1 MFRIKQI
8 LSIAFNAWVGQRN
21 PGGCFSIRF
30 HIDQIGSFLRG
41 QQSSK
46 GGGGGGETL
55 WLCHCS
61 GESFD
66 DSTTLALSGV
76 TLKEF
81 QNDIKR
87 ISVW

>member
-1 MFRIKQI
+1 MLGWAKETQGAASALDSI
-8 LSIAFNAWVGQRN
+8 LIRLEVFSEGSN
-21 PGGCFSIRF
+21 P
-30 HIDQIGSFLRG
+30 Q
-41 QQSSK
+41 
-46 GGGGGGETL
+46 GGGGEGGETL